1 MLINIAGAD
10 LFILSTGWIKIKKY
24 LIGPQEGDN
33 WMGENGLLCKT
44 YYGINQ
50 VCMISSI
57 TVIAA
62 MSLDRLYAIKHSNTN
77 PTSLRYL
84 IISSFIWIYSIVIS
98 WPGTVFNENRL
109 FVDPINLG
117 WKLYLN

>member
-1 MLINIAGAD
+1 MIQLLINIAGAD

-33 WMGENGLLCKT
+33 WMGENGFLCKT

-77 PTSLRYL
+77 PTSLRYF
-84 IISSFIWIYSIVIS
+84 IISSFIWIYSIAIS
-98 WPGTVFNENRL
+98 WPGTVFYRSRL
-109 FVDPINLG
+109 FVEPYNLG
-117 WKLYLN
+117 